1 MDNQRA
7 IALLIAV
14 AAAILVVLAGRSC
27 MKNIEEQNKESEKN
41 NPAVV
46 YSSPIITEAA
56 STAPN
61 EIVGTT
67 AEKTII
73 PSESVPDE
81 SNSDEN
87 VVVTTTKSM
96 LDEFWDSEQ
105 PDYLDPYESSGGI
118 QTPSVVEIEI
128 G

>member
-14 AAAILVVLAGRSC
+14 AAALLVVLAGRSC
-27 MKNIEEQNKESEKN
+27 MKNIEEQNKEAEKN
-41 NPAVV
+41 KPAV
-46 YSSPIITEAA
+46 YSSPIITE
-56 STAPN
+56 T
-61 EIVGTT
+61 TT
-67 AEKTII
+67 AEII
-73 PSESVPDE
+73 VPSDSETTEPY
-81 SNSDEN
+81 SNETTA
-87 VVVTTTKSM
+87 VTTTKSM

-105 PDYLDPYESSGGI
+105 PNYLDPYGSYGGI

>member
-14 AAAILVVLAGRSC
+14 AAALLVVLAGRSC
-27 MKNIEEQNKESEKN
+27 MKNIEEQNKEAEKN
-41 NPAVV
+41 KPAV
-46 YSSPIITEAA
+46 YSSPIITE
-56 STAPN
+56 T
-61 EIVGTT
+61 TT
-67 AEKTII
+67 AEII
-73 PSESVPDE
+73 VPSADE
-81 SNSDEN
+81 TTEPYSGETTA
-87 VVVTTTKSM
+87 VTTTKSM

-105 PDYLDPYESSGGI
+105 PNYLDPYGAYGGI

>member
-14 AAAILVVLAGRSC
+14 AAALLVVLAGRSC
-27 MKNIEEQNKESEKN
+27 MKNIEEQNKEAEKN
-41 NPAVV
+41 KPAV
-46 YSSPIITEAA
+46 YSSPIITE
-56 STAPN
+56 T
-61 EIVGTT
+61 TT
-67 AEKTII
+67 AEII
-73 PSESVPDE
+73 VPSAAETTEPYSGE
-81 SNSDEN
+81 TTA
-87 VVVTTTKSM
+87 VTTTKSM

-105 PDYLDPYESSGGI
+105 PNYLDPYGYYGGI

>member
-14 AAAILVVLAGRSC
+14 AAALLVVLAGRSC
-27 MKNIEEQNKESEKN
+27 MKNIEEQNKEAEKN
-41 NPAVV
+41 KPAV
-46 YSSPIITEAA
+46 YSSPIITETTTVGIIVPSAA
-56 STAPN
+56 ETTEPYSDESTA
-61 EIVGTT
+61 
-67 AEKTII
+67 
-73 PSESVPDE
+73 
-81 SNSDEN
+81 
-87 VVVTTTKSM
+87 VTTTKSM

-105 PDYLDPYESSGGI
+105 PNYLDPYGAYGGI

>member
-14 AAAILVVLAGRSC
+14 AAALLVVLAGRSC
-27 MKNIEEQNKESEKN
+27 MKNIEEQNKEAEKN
-41 NPAVV
+41 KPAV
-46 YSSPIITEAA
+46 YSSPIITE
-56 STAPN
+56 T
-61 EIVGTT
+61 TT
-67 AEKTII
+67 AEII
-73 PSESVPDE
+73 VPSAAETTEPYSGE
-81 SNSDEN
+81 TTA
-87 VVVTTTKSM
+87 VTTTKSM

-105 PDYLDPYESSGGI
+105 PNYLDPYGYYDGI

>member
-14 AAAILVVLAGRSC
+14 AAALLVVLAGRSC
-27 MKNIEEQNKESEKN
+27 MKNIEEQNKEAEKN
-41 NPAVV
+41 KSAV
-46 YSSPIITEAA
+46 YSSPIITE
-56 STAPN
+56 T
-61 EIVGTT
+61 TT
-67 AEKTII
+67 AEII
-73 PSESVPDE
+73 VPSAAVSTEPYSGE
-81 SNSDEN
+81 TTA
-87 VVVTTTKSM
+87 VTTTKSM

-105 PDYLDPYESSGGI
+105 PNYLDPYGYYGGI

>member
-14 AAAILVVLAGRSC
+14 AAALLVVLAGRSC
-27 MKNIEEQNKESEKN
+27 IKNIEEQNKEAEKN
-41 NPAVV
+41 KPAV
-46 YSSPIITEAA
+46 YSSPIITE
-56 STAPN
+56 T
-61 EIVGTT
+61 TT
-67 AEKTII
+67 AEII
-73 PSESVPDE
+73 VPSAAETTEPYSGE
-81 SNSDEN
+81 TTA
-87 VVVTTTKSM
+87 VTTTKSM

-105 PDYLDPYESSGGI
+105 PNYLDPYGYYGGI

>member
-14 AAAILVVLAGRSC
+14 AAALLVVLAGRSC
-27 MKNIEEQNKESEKN
+27 MKNIEEQNKEAEKN
-41 NPAVV
+41 KPAV
-46 YSSPIITEAA
+46 YSSPIITE
-56 STAPN
+56 T
-61 EIVGTT
+61 TT
-67 AEKTII
+67 AEII
-73 PSESVPDE
+73 VPSAAGTTEPYSGE
-81 SNSDEN
+81 TTA
-87 VVVTTTKSM
+87 VTTTKSM

-105 PDYLDPYESSGGI
+105 PNYLDPYGYYGGI